1 MYKLT
6 GVVKS
11 SIDNGQTNACLVA
24 IPKGSAYNNPS
35 SWTEVKYEYHDD
47 IIIIEFD
54 ETFELKE
61 GKSINDY
68 ALHVCFVAP
77 SVIKSLI
84 PSGFG
89 DPEAWN
95 L

>member
-1 MYKLT
+1 MPCTPVFKVFQLKNRYRNCAKL
-6 GVVKS
+6 
-11 SIDNGQTNACLVA
+11 I
-24 IPKGSAYNNPS
+24 
-35 SWTEVKYEYHDD
+35 KYEYHDD
-47 IIIIEFD
+47 IIIVEFD
-54 ETFELKE
+54 KTFELAE

-68 ALHVCFVAP
+68 VLYVCFVSP

-89 DPEAWN
+89 EPNAWE